1 MNNSLI
7 PNTKKAPT
15 KNVISY
21 HLQDS
26 LKKIK
31 KHWQLYLVFLIP
43 LAYIIIFH
51 YVPMYGVTL
60 AFKDFSPKK
69 GILGSNWVGMSHFN
83 TFFRSPSF
91 WKLIVNTLSISTYS
105 LIAGFPVPILLA
117 LMLNEVKNKFFKKS
131 VQMITYAPFFISTI
145 VMVALLMQWMDPR
158 FGLFNMIIKLFGGE
172 SINFMGIPEY
182 FRSIYVWSGV
192 WQFTGF
198 NSIIYLAA
206 LSGISQELYEA
217 AKIDGASRLQKIIH
231 IDIPGILP
239 TVVILLILN
248 AGQIMNIG
256 FEKIYAMQNSLNS
269 VVSEVIPTYV
279 YKVGLLSMNYSF
291 STAVGLFNSV
301 INLILILSVNTIS
314 KRMNQSSLF

>member
-1 MNNSLI
+1 MYLI
-7 PNTKKAPT
+7 F
-15 KNVISY
+15 
-21 HLQDS
+21 
-26 LKKIK
+26 
-31 KHWQLYLVFLIP
+31 LVP

-60 AFKDFSPKK
+60 AFKDFSAKK
-69 GILGSNWVGMSHFN
+69 GILGSDWVGLIHFK
-83 TFFRSPSF
+83 TFFNSPSF
-91 WKLIVNTLSISTYS
+91 WKLIVNTISISTYS
-105 LIAGFPVPILLA
+105 LAAGFPVPILLA
-117 LMLNEVKNKFFKKS
+117 LMLNEVKNKLFKKS

-158 FGLFNMIIKLFGGE
+158 FGLVNMIIKLFGGE

-206 LSGISQELYEA
+206 LSGISPELYEA
-217 AKIDGASRLQKIIH
+217 ARIDGASRLQKIIH

-256 FEKIYAMQNSLNS
+256 FEKIYAMQNPLNS
-269 VVSEVIPTYV
+269 VVSEVISTYV

-301 INLILILSVNTIS
+301 VNMILILTVNAIA
-314 KRMNQSSLF
+314 KRMNQTSLF